1 MFGHL
6 MKSLGSA
13 QQDLQKQAERDNK
26 RRTVEARIQE
36 RQRQQEE
43 ELAQHRKE
51 QWRRGGPRSRSRSHS
66 RSRSPIH
73 NRPSRRPLPNLA
85 PMPFVSHGDYVKV
98 ISITEEERHAP
109 RTPEL
114 VERLRAYQDQ
124 AQYLKTQ
131 TEPVLFYLPHTLLP
145 DQQIII
151 DDQIRDAEDLLAD
164 L

>member
-13 QQDLQKQAERDNK
+13 QQDLQKQAERDSK

-36 RQRQQEE
+36 RQRQQDE
-43 ELAQHRKE
+43 ELAQQRKE
-51 QWRRGGPRSRSRSHS
+51 QWRRGNARSRSRSY
-66 RSRSPIH
+66 SRSPIR
-73 NRPSRRPLPNLA
+73 NRPQRRLSSDLAPRPL
-85 PMPFVSHGDYVKV
+85 VSHGDYLDIV
-98 ISITEEERHAP
+98 SITEAERHAP

-114 VERLRAYQDQ
+114 VGKLRTYQDQ

-131 TEPVLFYLPHTLLP
+131 TQPVLLYLPHTLLP

-151 DDQIRDAEDLLAD
+151 DGQIRDAEDLLAD